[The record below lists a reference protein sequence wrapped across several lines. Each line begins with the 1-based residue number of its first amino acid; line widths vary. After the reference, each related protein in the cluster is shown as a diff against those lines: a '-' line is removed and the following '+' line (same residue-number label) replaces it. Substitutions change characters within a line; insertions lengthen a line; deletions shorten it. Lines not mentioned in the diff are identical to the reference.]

1 MKVTSVRNI
10 KTKNEGPG
18 NNYKSKRICIVTL
31 PTKRTTFIVVIA
43 LFCFVFLQGG
53 GVMSCSKLGGS
64 IRVKTQQ
71 ASRRG
76 LRNVKLTTVFHVSS
90 LFYDLFEL
98 SPLMQ

>member
-53 GVMSCSKLGGS
+53 
-64 IRVKTQQ
+64 
-71 ASRRG
+71 
-76 LRNVKLTTVFHVSS
+76 
-90 LFYDLFEL
+90 E
-98 SPLMQ
+98 